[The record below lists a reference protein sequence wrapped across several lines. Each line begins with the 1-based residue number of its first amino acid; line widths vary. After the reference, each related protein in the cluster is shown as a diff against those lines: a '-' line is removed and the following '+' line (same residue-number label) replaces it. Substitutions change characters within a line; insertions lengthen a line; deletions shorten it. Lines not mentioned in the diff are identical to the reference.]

1 MGLNFA
7 DRLLTIAV
15 TATLTSA
22 AWIVV
27 GSTAV
32 DRTREPRAS
41 LTPAPQPAPQRATAP
56 PSVAATGRLHI
67 PVAGVS
73 AAQLSDTFYDAR
85 GSERRHEALD
95 IAAPAGT
102 PVIAA
107 AEGRIEKLFRSDDG
121 GNTVYV
127 RSPDGRTLYYY
138 AHLQAYAPGLEEG
151 GQIDRGQPLGTVGS
165 SGNADPAAPHLHFAV
180 MRTAPDAKWWEPAAA
195 INPYPLLT
203 GEQTGNEPKISARTL
218 TSEIVHTA
226 ML

>member
-1 MGLNFA
+1 VPLNFA
-7 DRLLTIAV
+7 DRLLTIVV

-32 DRTREPRAS
+32 DRAEEPPAS
-41 LTPAPQPAPQRATAP
+41 PSPAPQPAASA
-56 PSVAATGRLHI
+56 SAAAVGSLLI
-67 PVAGVS
+67 PVGGVS
-73 AAQLSDTFYDAR
+73 ASQIRDTFDDMR
-85 GSERRHEALD
+85 GGGRRHEALD

-127 RSPDGRTLYYY
+127 RSPEGRTLYYY

-151 GQIDRGQPLGTVGS
+151 ERIERGQPLGTVGS
-165 SGNADPAAPHLHFAV
+165 SGNADPAAPHLHFAM
-180 MRTAPDAKWWEPAAA
+180 MRTTPEAKWWEPADA
-195 INPYPLLT
+195 INPYPLLA
-203 GEQTGNEPKISARTL
+203 GKPIGNEAKISARTPI
-218 TSEIVHTA
+218 SVIVHTA

>member
-1 MGLNFA
+1 MALNLA
-7 DRLLTIAV
+7 DRLLTIVV

-32 DRTREPRAS
+32 DRIEAPRAS
-41 LTPAPQPAPQRATAP
+41 PTPAPQPAPQPTG
-56 PSVAATGRLHI
+56 SAAAAAMGSLLV

-73 AAQLSDTFYDAR
+73 VSQLSDTFDDIR
-85 GSERRHEALD
+85 GGERRHEALD

-121 GNTVYV
+121 GNTLYV
-127 RSPDGRTLYYY
+127 RSADGQTLYYY

-151 GQIDRGQPLGTVGS
+151 ERVERGQTLGTVGS

-180 MRTAPDAKWWEPAAA
+180 MRTAPDAEWWEPATA
-195 INPYPLLT
+195 INPYPLLA
-203 GEQTGNEPKISARTL
+203 GEQLGNEPKISARAL
-218 TSEIVHTA
+218 HR
-226 ML
+226 